1 MSTTTKPQPSTQVVN
16 VPNTLT
22 ALRLVLSIVVFALI
36 GTGYYPAALV
46 TFILAA
52 GTDWVDGF
60 WARKYGQVTQLGR
73 IFDPFVDKIII
84 CGTFTFL
91 CAVPG
96 SGMPAWVVV
105 VVFGREMLVTAL
117 RSALEQR
124 GADFS
129 ASWSGKLKMGF
140 QCAAVIGSLLAL
152 HYREEDSRT
161 LWYGTATDVP
171 LWIHYGLLAAVWT
184 TVISTVQSGVEY
196 IAKAA
201 RIMRS

>member
-1 MSTTTKPQPSTQVVN
+1 MSTTTKAPVSTQVVN
-16 VPNTLT
+16 VPNVLT
-22 ALRLVLSIVVFALI
+22 ALRLVLSIVVFVLI
-36 GTGYYPAALV
+36 GTGYYTAALV
-46 TFILAA
+46 TFIVAA
-52 GTDWVDGF
+52 GTDWVDGY

-91 CAVPG
+91 CSVPG
-96 SGMPAWVVV
+96 SGMPAWVAVL
-105 VVFGREMLVTAL
+105 VFAREMLVTAL
-117 RSALEQR
+117 RSALEQK

-140 QCAAVIGSLLAL
+140 QCAAVVGSLLAL
-152 HYREEDSRT
+152 KFGGDKT
-161 LWYGTATDVP
+161 LWYGTATGVP
-171 LWIHYGLLAAVWT
+171 AWLHYGLLAAVWT

-201 RIMRS
+201 RMMRS